1 MLKKITV
8 LFLFFLLMIPCCF
21 AEEKDI
27 EVSRDKGGIY
37 IFKIPLNKYK
47 DKIKPYVSE
56 ELTTTKEVF
65 NNKDLNF
72 KLVVN
77 GGFFDPNTGEPASIV
92 KIDGK
97 TVESIFSNTEL
108 MKSLEESGRIEE
120 VLNRTELRIKEDT
133 KNNLSFDI
141 VNHFYIPKID
151 ETVKHSIQAGPM
163 IIPSLRLE
171 EESFITYKDR
181 RAVQLAADV
190 LKRRERTIIGLKKG
204 ILGTDYL
211 YIIIFTKDHKVALN
225 EARDYCLKLGLNKA
239 MAMDGGG
246 STSINYRD
254 IEILSDD
261 DSQRK
266 IKSFLVVENDEIMEN
281 NEQDN
286 PQKQEENIT
295 NEAADEG
302 GEDEQQLEQ

>member
-8 LFLFFLLMIPCCF
+8 LFLFFLLIIPCCF

-120 VLNRTELRIKEDT
+120 VLNKTLYYLDGNIGGADFVDKTPVFDNAQEAYDSLVEGLNKTTKTGHILYGFAPNEKPADLGKEDM
-133 KNNLSFDI
+133 N
-141 VNHFYIPKID
+141 
-151 ETVKHSIQAGPM
+151 SI
-163 IIPSLRLE
+163 
-171 EESFITYKDR
+171 R
-181 RAVQLAADV
+181 RAVY
-190 LKRRERTIIGLKKG
+190 
-204 ILGTDYL
+204 YL
-211 YIIIFTKDHKVALN
+211 NAVQA
-225 EARDYCLKLGLNKA
+225 
-239 MAMDGGG
+239 
-246 STSINYRD
+246 S
-254 IEILSDD
+254 
-261 DSQRK
+261 
-266 IKSFLVVENDEIMEN
+266 
-281 NEQDN
+281 
-286 PQKQEENIT
+286 KQI
-295 NEAADEG
+295 
-302 GEDEQQLEQ
+302 